1 MRRTIALLTAAALLC
16 LGAADPDGTLT
27 LTSASVKSGD
37 PINLTYSTP
46 RPDPT
51 NWVGLYTDPGN
62 GPVNQTYVG
71 PSLKWVYTPNASGTA
86 ALPTSGLEPGD
97 YVVYYLA
104 KDGYAWLAQPARLK
118 IVSSVPPHFVTTAFP
133 LRNGQAGVP
142 YAASVAGLVKGD
154 TTGLA
159 FSKKSGDAW
168 ISIGADGRVTGTPS
182 AASTAT
188 VTVEARNSAGQTTTA
203 TASIRVRPA
212 GAALVPQ
219 VKAMSWNLWHGGS
232 LVNGAR
238 EKQLKFLLDRD
249 VDVVGMQETSSTSA
263 KELAESLGW
272 DYFQAGA
279 DMGIISRYP
288 IVSRGPLPAQ
298 SGLAGINAK
307 IRFDATHSLSIWNAH
322 LGYTPY
328 GPYDACFSNRNTS
341 QLLRREADSGRTGQI
356 AAIVQAMNADLQA
369 AATTPVLL
377 TGDFNAP
384 SHLDY
389 TAAAASRH
397 CGRSGIAWPT
407 STAPAQAG
415 LRDSFRIAHPDPVAV
430 PGDTWSPIFKTFTGG
445 YGYDNHIGEPE
456 PQDRIDFVHFAGN
469 LTVVDSR
476 TVVEGTPKLAP
487 DYQDNVWTSDHAA
500 VLTTFAVP

>member
-16 LGAADPDGTLT
+16 TAAAAPDGTLT
-27 LTSASVKSGD
+27 LTSSSVKAGD
-37 PINLTYSTP
+37 PIQLSYSTP
-46 RPDPT
+46 RPDPK

-62 GPVNQTYVG
+62 GPVNQAYVG
-71 PSLKWVYTPNASGTA
+71 PSLKWVYTPSGSGTA
-86 ALPTSGLEPGD
+86 SLPTSGLEPGS

-104 KDGYAWLAQPARLK
+104 KDGYAWLAQPAKLK
-118 IVSSVPPHFVTTAFP
+118 IVSTVPLHFVTSPFT
-133 LRNGQAGVP
+133 LRNARTGVP
-142 YAASVAGLVKGD
+142 YSASVAGLVKGD
-154 TTGLA
+154 TTGLT

-168 ISIGADGRVTGTPS
+168 VTVGADGRISGTPS
-182 AASTAT
+182 GSAT
-188 VTVEARNSAGQTTTA
+188 FTVEARNATGQSATA
-203 TASIRVRPA
+203 TVSIRARAA
-212 GAALVPQ
+212 GTALVPE

-232 LVNGAR
+232 QVSGGR

-249 VDVVGMQETSSTSA
+249 VDVVGLQETSSTSA
-263 KELAESLGW
+263 MELATALGW

-288 IVSRGPLPAQ
+288 IISRGPLPSQ

-307 IRFDATHSLSIWNAH
+307 IRFDETHALSIWNAH

-369 AATTPVLL
+369 SGTTPVLL

-389 TAAAASRH
+389 TAAAAGRH
-397 CGRSGIAWPT
+397 CGRSNIAWPT
-407 STAPAQAG
+407 SVAPAQAG
-415 LRDSFRIAHPDPVAV
+415 LTDSFRVANPNPVTA

-445 YGYDNHIGEPE
+445 YGYDSHIGEPE

-476 TVVEGTPKLAP
+476 AVVEGTPAP
-487 DYQDNVWTSDHAA
+487 APGHQNNAWTSDHAA
-500 VLTTFAVP
+500 VLTTFAVR